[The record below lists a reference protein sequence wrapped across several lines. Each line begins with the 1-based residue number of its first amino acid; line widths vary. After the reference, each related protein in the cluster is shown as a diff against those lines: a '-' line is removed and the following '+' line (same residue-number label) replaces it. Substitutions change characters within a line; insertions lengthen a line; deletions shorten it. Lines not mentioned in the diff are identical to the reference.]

1 MGEARSLQQ
10 PLKPKPKG
18 DNLFPIMPMCER
30 QTKFMATIQQTF
42 GLKIPKRFLLA
53 CLHRIFIMHGVW
65 KSQKKSHSTLRAKR
79 ATFTFWMDKNRLK
92 MPKMVHFGEFLK
104 TWSLRSNSVTRQV
117 SFNRRKIG
125 GKWKIQ
131 MRHFWWFWNNVWRA
145 ARTQTPRE
153 NDLDADFEKPLFT
166 TSISILKLKP
176 TLQVLNS
183 RGM

>member
-42 GLKIPKRFLLA
+42 GLKIPKRFLFA

-65 KSQKKSHSTLRAKR
+65 KSQKKSHSIASVASYIYILSGQKFIKSAK
-79 ATFTFWMDKNRLK
+79 NG
-92 MPKMVHFGEFLK
+92 PFGEFLK

-117 SFNRRKIG
+117 RFNRTKIG
-125 GKWKIQ
+125 KKGQ
-131 MRHFWWFWNNVWRA
+131 NSNATFWAIFKQCACW
-145 ARTQTPRE
+145 
-153 NDLDADFEKPLFT
+153 
-166 TSISILKLKP
+166 IL
-176 TLQVLNS
+176 
-183 RGM
+183 